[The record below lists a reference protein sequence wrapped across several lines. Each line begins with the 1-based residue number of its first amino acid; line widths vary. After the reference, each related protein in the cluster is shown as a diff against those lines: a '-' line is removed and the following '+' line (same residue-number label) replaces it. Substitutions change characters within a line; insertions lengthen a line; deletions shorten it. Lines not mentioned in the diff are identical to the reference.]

1 MYRLHDSIVK
11 LWIMYEG
18 TGKIKKYEIRLFVT
32 ETTKNLM
39 NLMAFELVT
48 YGHTS
53 SHIVT
58 ISLPLV
64 RLRALGIYRDYVIS
78 HFSRQGSALVT
89 SCVLEF

>member
-1 MYRLHDSIVK
+1 MYRLHDSIIK

-18 TGKIKKYEIRLFVT
+18 AEKIKKYEIRLFVT

-64 RLRALGIYRDYVIS
+64 RLRTLEAGIYGIMSSHIS
-78 HFSRQGSALVT
+78 AGKARH
-89 SCVLEF
+89 